1 MWNLISIALLIVEAV
16 MLASFTVA
24 RFRNKKLNETMIFL
38 GLVFVIN
45 VALYLIPYIY
55 SILEGYRGNYVF
67 DLMNLFERSVKLFLG
82 GMDTGAV
89 SDFTIAFPVFTFTYL
104 LGAVLALLATVSTTV
119 IAFGNSIRNG
129 FRLSARLKAEACD
142 FVKGSG
148 VSALQYAKGNDNCVL
163 LLGADADKN
172 AAAALM
178 EKGYVVL
185 RKGFN
190 AEFLSSRMLN
200 ATTRYNFI
208 CPDDNGSGLTDID
221 TFITYWKS
229 DVPKK
234 NVYLYVELEKDKTE
248 TIRREIIEDCGCE
261 ERVTTFCSN
270 ELLARTFVEE
280 NPVTRFLPE
289 SYIDE
294 DASIKPE
301 MNIQVFLLG
310 YGELSAEIC
319 RQMVLNN
326 QLVKYENGEYRV
338 LPIHYHIYDPSA
350 PKGSWLLGGL
360 QKALEELEEEKSAY
374 FPLPELPADITVYDH
389 IPHYRDTLS
398 KMVRLARRPNTYS
411 IFLVDTGDLYRNME
425 TGSRLNTLLDGHA
438 DHHVFVRSDAAY
450 TKDTELLS
458 YYGDFTRI
466 FCHDIIVNDSLSTMA
481 KVVNRVYTEQY
492 MRDRR
497 SEPDFAEQVIRKA
510 EEDWNGMDYF
520 TLYSNIY
527 GAMNLRVKLNMLG
540 LDYRHGKADNH
551 SDLLR
556 IRYQKEDREYAY
568 SEYFTRSRRN
578 ALLAQEHARWNAY
591 HLLAEVLPMRRDEI
605 TVRSV
610 QGEKVRFHAKNM
622 AARKHACLTTF
633 CGLDALSKHLAQTA
647 QHITGTPHKAQEYD
661 YYIYDEMLITSAE
674 QLMEL
679 LDCQIFQR

>member
-1 MWNLISIALLIVEAV
+1 MWDLICIVLLIVEAV
-16 MLASFTVA
+16 MLASFTIA
-24 RFRNKKLNETMIFL
+24 RFRKKKLNETVIFL

-55 SILEGYRGNYVF
+55 AIAEGYRGNYVF
-67 DLMNLFERSVKLFLG
+67 DLMNLFERSMKLFLG

-89 SDFTIAFPVFTFTYL
+89 SDFTIAYPVFTFTYL

-119 IAFGNSIRNG
+119 VAFGNSIRNG
-129 FRLSARLKAEACD
+129 FQLSGRLKAPVCD
-142 FVKGSG
+142 FVKGCG
-148 VSALQYAKGNDNCVL
+148 ESAQQYARENNGCVL
-163 LLGADADKN
+163 LLGANADKN
-172 AAAALM
+172 TAAALM
-178 EKGYVVL
+178 EKGFVVL
-185 RKGFN
+185 RKGFTT
-190 AEFLSSRMLN
+190 EFLSGRLLN
-200 ATTRYNFI
+200 TTTRYNFI

-221 TFITYWKS
+221 TFISYWKS
-229 DVPKK
+229 DAPKK
-234 NVYLYVELEKDKTE
+234 NVYLYVELDKDKTE
-248 TIRREIIEDCGCE
+248 TIRREIIEHCGCE

-338 LPIHYHIYDPSA
+338 LPIHYHIYDPAA

-360 QKALEELEEEKSAY
+360 QQALKDLEEARGEY
-374 FPLPELPADITVYDH
+374 FPLPELPADISVYDH

-398 KMVRLARRPNTYS
+398 KMVRLAKQPNTYS
-411 IFLVDTGDLYRNME
+411 FFLVDTGDLYRNME
-425 TGSRLNTLLDGHA
+425 TGARLNSMLDGHA

-450 TKDTELLS
+450 TKDTDRLT

-466 FCHDIIVNDSLSTMA
+466 FSHDIIVNDSLSTMA

-492 MRDRR
+492 MSDQRN
-497 SEPDFAEQVIRKA
+497 EPDFSEQVIRRA
-510 EEDWNGMDYF
+510 EEDWNSMDYF

-540 LDYRHGKADNH
+540 LDYRHGKGESRDN
-551 SDLLR
+551 LLR
-556 IRYQKEDREYAY
+556 TRYQKEDRDYAY

-578 ALLAQEHARWNAY
+578 ALLALEHARWNAY
-591 HLLAEVLPMRRDEI
+591 HLLAEVLPMEIDGI

-610 QGEKVRFHAKNM
+610 QGEKVRFHTKNM

-633 CGLDALSKHLAQTA
+633 RGLDALSNHLAQTA
-647 QHITGTPHKAQEYD
+647 QRITGTPHTAQEYD
-661 YYIYDEMLITSAE
+661 YYVYDEMLITSAD

-679 LDCQIFQR
+679 LDCQIAPR